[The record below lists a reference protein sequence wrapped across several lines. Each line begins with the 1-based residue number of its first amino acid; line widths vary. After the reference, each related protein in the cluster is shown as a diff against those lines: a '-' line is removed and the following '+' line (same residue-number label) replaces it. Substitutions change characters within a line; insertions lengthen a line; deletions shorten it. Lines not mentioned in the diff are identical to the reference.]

1 MVVVY
6 DHRYSLYNNGR
17 ITGRNAVTARTKK
30 LAAEEKGAEI
40 MFRRL
45 SEVAKLTSRDMNVLT
60 LRLREINK
68 TEALVDYYEANKERL
83 L

>member
-1 MVVVY
+1 
-6 DHRYSLYNNGR
+6 
-17 ITGRNAVTARTKK
+17 
-30 LAAEEKGAEI
+30 

-60 LRLREINK
+60 LGLSEINK

-83 L
+83 LVK